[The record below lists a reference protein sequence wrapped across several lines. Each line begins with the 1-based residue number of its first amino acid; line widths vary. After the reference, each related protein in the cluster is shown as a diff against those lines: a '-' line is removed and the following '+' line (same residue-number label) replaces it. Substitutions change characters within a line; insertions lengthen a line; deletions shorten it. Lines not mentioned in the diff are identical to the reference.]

1 MDSNMKG
8 GPRLSNLKQISY
20 KIINIGLGS
29 I

>member
-1 MDSNMKG
+1 MDCNMKG

-20 KIINIGLGS
+20 KIINIGLGG